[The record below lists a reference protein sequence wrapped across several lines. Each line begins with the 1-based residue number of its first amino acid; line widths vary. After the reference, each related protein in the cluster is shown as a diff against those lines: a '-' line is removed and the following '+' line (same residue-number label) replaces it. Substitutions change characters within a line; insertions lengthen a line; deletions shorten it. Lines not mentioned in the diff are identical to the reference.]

1 MSKRLLPIVVLLTAG
16 GIASAQQAPARTSP
30 AGVCARGEAPPPGP
44 SPAKAGLVG
53 QYGAV
58 DAVRDISESCGSLV
72 LNGPGLEAA
81 TLQHL
86 SGQHYRA
93 TDAAGRPV
101 TVAFDHGAIVI
112 DGGRL
117 ARHDFGAEAQAH
129 IRADVHADA
138 ARLRAA
144 ALAASPPVEPP
155 PHRPSDLVSLPALD
169 PAIRI
174 HTLYAGVDNF
184 MGVRIYER
192 TGAYM
197 QRPAA
202 EALARVAKRL
212 KGRGLGLLVTDAYRP
227 WFATKMFWDA
237 TPPADHNFV
246 ADPAQG
252 SRHNRGCAV
261 DLTLYDLKTGRP
273 IEMTG
278 RIDEMSTRSAADFKG
293 GTSRQRWYRDLL
305 RTEMER
311 EGFAV
316 YSDEWW
322 HFDYKDWP
330 DYGIGTATY
339 TELASGKVR

>member
-1 MSKRLLPIVVLLTAG
+1 MSKRLLLSIGLLAAAG
-16 GIASAQQAPARTSP
+16 LASAQSAHAGTSP
-30 AGVCARGEAPPPGP
+30 AGVCAHSEAPPPRL
-44 SPAKAGLVG
+44 SSAKAGLVG
-53 QYGAV
+53 QYG
-58 DAVRDISESCGSLV
+58 DADTIRDVSEACGSLI
-72 LNGPGLEAA
+72 LNGQGLEAR
-81 TLQHL
+81 LQSL
-86 SGQHYRA
+86 GGKRYRA
-93 TDAAGRPV
+93 TDTAGRSV
-101 TVAFDHGAIVI
+101 TVAFNHGVMII
-112 DGGRL
+112 DGTRL
-117 ARHDFGAEAQAH
+117 AKHDFGAEAQAR

-144 ALAASPPVEPP
+144 ALAASPPQEPP
-155 PHRPSDLVSLPALD
+155 PRRASDLVSLPALD
-169 PAIRI
+169 PTIHL
-174 HTLYAGVDNF
+174 HTLYAGTDNF

-192 TGAYM
+192 AGAYM

-202 EALARVAKRL
+202 EALVRVSRSL
-212 KGRGLGLLVTDAYRP
+212 KARGLGLLVTDAYRP
-227 WFATKMFWDA
+227 WFATKIFWDA

-273 IEMTG
+273 VEMTG

-305 RTEMER
+305 RATMER

-339 TELASGKVR
+339 TELASGAAR